1 MTDGREPAL
10 RRGGGADDGPES
22 STPRHESRAPPR
34 AAILRRGP
42 GGGGAASCGLR
53 EGRVPHSFAAPTRP
67 TTRTAV
73 PVATTSAVA
82 AGCPEGQGGVSYIGV
97 AQSMTGA
104 VTGCVR
110 LGDLPPGPVTI
121 RLDQFLNYAKN
132 DKGPTTRL
140 DWQGRPGRRLSI
152 SCSHPRLAR
161 REPGSRW
168 SGSPDIRSRQAGA
181 DKTFSTCAWTDAG
194 TGWGW
199 HALTD
204 RLVEV
209 IMPPVG
215 GLSGG
220 SWLRSRRD

>member
-34 AAILRRGP
+34 AAILRRGR

-140 DWQGRPGRRLSI
+140 AGPAGTSFVHLMLSPASGPPGTRVTVVGVTRHPIPASRRGQNFLNL
-152 SCSHPRLAR
+152 CLDGCRDGLGLAR
-161 REPGSRW
+161 F
-168 SGSPDIRSRQAGA
+168 DRQ
-181 DKTFSTCAWTDAG
+181 
-194 TGWGW
+194 
-199 HALTD
+199 
-204 RLVEV
+204 
-209 IMPPVG
+209 VG
-215 GLSGG
+215 
-220 SWLRSRRD
+220 